1 MKNDLGKL
9 TEKMSRRNNIYYQE
23 MKTAHQCIL
32 TQIINDTLKAQ
43 WVTELP
49 EKDRKKM
56 VDAIYLSGGA
66 FLNTLTL
73 RADLYTV
80 PLMLKK
86 LRLLERNSDIRRK
99 ARERYQNSKRYRIK
113 QSRNMRKWRSI
124 PGNKERETAQRH
136 KRTEEKKKTRFEL

>member
-86 LRLLERNSDIRRK
+86 LRLLEC
-99 ARERYQNSKRYRIK
+99 
-113 QSRNMRKWRSI
+113 
-124 PGNKERETAQRH
+124 QRALILAG
-136 KRTEEKKKTRFEL
+136 F